1 MHPTG
6 EKTSPRSKFYRPNG
20 VDQYATNV
28 AWLFLSELEDAAVNT
43 LTPPDPQAF
52 FENRTPGVGCIA
64 VSSEPRVT

>member
-6 EKTSPRSKFYRPNG
+6 ETTSPRSKFYRPNG
-20 VDQYATNV
+20 VDRYANV

-52 FENRTPGVGCIA
+52 FENRIPGVGRIA
-64 VSSEPRVT
+64 LSSEPRVT